1 MRSEKTL
8 FFITALFNRAR
19 IYMSVI
25 IKPMLPFHYEEV
37 YTLWSKI
44 DGMDL
49 NPQDDNPVAISAFLS
64 ANPDLNYVAL
74 ANDKVIGVIMCGFDG
89 RRATIYHAAVAE
101 AYRNRG
107 IASALL
113 NTLENALKA
122 KNISKGRLLAFKSN
136 ETATEFWQKS
146 GWTLRE
152 HLNYFSKSFL

>member
-1 MRSEKTL
+1 
-8 FFITALFNRAR
+8 
-19 IYMSVI
+19 MSVI

-37 YTLWSKI
+37 YALWSKI

-49 NPQDDNPVAISAFLS
+49 NPRDDNPAAISAFLS

-152 HLNYFSKSFL
+152 HLNYSSKSFL